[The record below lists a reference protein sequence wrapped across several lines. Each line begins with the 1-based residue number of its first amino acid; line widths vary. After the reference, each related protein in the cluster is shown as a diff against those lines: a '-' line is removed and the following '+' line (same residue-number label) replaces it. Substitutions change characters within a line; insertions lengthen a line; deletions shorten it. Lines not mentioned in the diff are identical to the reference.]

1 MTALLDTLAVK
12 YALLFL
18 LAIWGTLLIL
28 RLRGKA
34 VLAWL
39 TGLVLFLVMAWMALG
54 TGFSIRLPYQHE
66 RVQVLTYVVHGKR
79 VHALVRPLG
88 KPKAEPMHVVFSI
101 DPGTRAG
108 ARMRRSFF
116 AAVRARQG
124 KSHKPPII
132 INMRGYMTE
141 QGVYKYKLPPPLPPK
156 TQPGGPPA
164 GAIRNGASPT
174 R

>member
-1 MTALLDTLAVK
+1 MTAFLDTLAAK
-12 YALLFL
+12 YLLLFL

-28 RLRGKA
+28 RLRDRHI
-34 VLAWL
+34 AWL
-39 TGLVLFLVMAWMALG
+39 AGLALFLIMAWLALG
-54 TGFSIRLPYQHE
+54 TAFSIRLPYQHE

-79 VHALVRPLG
+79 VHALVRPVG
-88 KPKAEPMHVVFSI
+88 RPRAEPMHVVFSI

-116 AAVRARQG
+116 AAVRAREG

-156 TQPGGPPA
+156 TQPGG
-164 GAIRNGASPT
+164 
-174 R
+174 

>member
-1 MTALLDTLAVK
+1 MTAFLDTLAAK
-12 YALLFL
+12 YLLLFL

-28 RLRGKA
+28 HLRDRHI
-34 VLAWL
+34 AWL
-39 TGLVLFLVMAWMALG
+39 AGLALFLVMAWLALG
-54 TGFSIRLPYQHE
+54 TAFSIRLPYPHE

-88 KPKAEPMHVVFSI
+88 RPKAEPLHVVFSI

-108 ARMRRSFF
+108 ARMRKSFF
-116 AAVRARQG
+116 SAVRAREG

-156 TQPGGPPA
+156 IQPG
-164 GAIRNGASPT
+164 R
-174 R
+174 

>member
-1 MTALLDTLAVK
+1 MTAFLDTLAAK
-12 YALLFL
+12 YLLLFL

-28 RLRGKA
+28 RIRERRI
-34 VLAWL
+34 AWL
-39 TGLVLFLVMAWMALG
+39 AGLALFLAMAWVALG
-54 TGFSIRLPYQHE
+54 TAFSIRLPYQHE

-108 ARMRRSFF
+108 ARMRKSFF
-116 AAVRARQG
+116 AAVRAREG

-132 INMRGYMTE
+132 INMHGYMTE

-156 TQPGGPPA
+156 TQPGG
-164 GAIRNGASPT
+164 
-174 R
+174 